1 MDAEL
6 LETSLALVDT
16 PDDGLTKRFYAIL
29 FERHPSVRPLFP
41 EEMHRDTA
49 RQAKMLRS
57 AVISVVDHLDDPVW
71 LTETLGELG
80 ARHAGW
86 GVQAEMYDAVTECM
100 VAAMAEIG
108 GAEWTQY
115 MSDAWV
121 EALDAVSG
129 LMLLGYPADA
139 DLAS

>member
-1 MDAEL
+1 MDAET

-16 PDDGLTKRFYAIL
+16 PDDGLTTRFYTIL
-29 FERHPSVRPLFP
+29 FERHPAVRPLFP
-41 EEMHRDTA
+41 EEMHRDLG

-57 AVISVVDHLDDPVW
+57 AIVSVVDHLDDPVW

-86 GVQAEMYDAVTECM
+86 GVQPAMYDAVTECM

-108 GAEWTQY
+108 GAAWTSY
-115 MSDAWV
+115 MTDAWV

>member
-16 PDDGLTKRFYAIL
+16 PDDGLTTRFYAIL
-29 FERHPSVRPLFP
+29 FDRYPAVRPMFP
-41 EEMHRDTA
+41 ESMHSDTA
-49 RQAKMLRS
+49 QQAKMLRS
-57 AVISVVDHLDDPVW
+57 AIVSVVDHLDDPVW

-86 GVQAEMYDAVTECM
+86 GVVADMYDAVTECM
-100 VAAMAEIG
+100 VAAMVELG
-108 GAEWTQY
+108 GEAWTPQ
-115 MSDAWV
+115 MTDAWV

-129 LMLLGYPADA
+129 LMMLGYPADT

>member
-16 PDDGLTKRFYAIL
+16 PDDGLTTRFHAIL
-29 FERHPSVRPLFP
+29 FERHPGVRTVFR
-41 EEMHRDTA
+41 EDIGQH
-49 RQAKMLRS
+49 AKLLRS
-57 AVISVVDHLDDPVW
+57 AIISVVDHLDDPVW

-86 GVQAEMYDAVTECM
+86 GVLAEMYDAVTECM

-108 GAEWTQY
+108 GTDWTPY
-115 MSDAWV
+115 MTDAWV
-121 EALDAVSG
+121 EALDDISG
-129 LMLLGYPADA
+129 LMMLGYPADA
-139 DLAS
+139 ELSS

>member
-1 MDAEL
+1 MDAAL

-16 PDDGLTKRFYAIL
+16 PDDGLTTRFYAIL
-29 FERHPSVRPLFP
+29 FERHPAVRPLFP
-41 EEMHRDTA
+41 AEMHRDTA

-57 AVISVVDHLDDPVW
+57 AIVSVVDHLDDPVW

-80 ARHAGW
+80 AQHAEW
-86 GVQAEMYDAVTECM
+86 GVRTQLYDAVTECM

-108 GAEWTQY
+108 GDAWTPQ
-115 MSDAWV
+115 MTDAWV
-121 EALDAVSG
+121 EALDAVAG
-129 LMLLGYPADA
+129 LMMLGYPADA

>member
-16 PDDGLTKRFYAIL
+16 PDDGLTVRFYDLL
-29 FERHPSVRPLFP
+29 FERYPAVRPLFSD
-41 EEMHRDTA
+41 ELG

-57 AVISVVDHLDDPVW
+57 AIVSVVDHLDDPIW
-71 LTETLGELG
+71 LTDTLGELG
-80 ARHAGW
+80 SRHAAW
-86 GVQAEMYDAVTECM
+86 GVMASAYPAVTECM

-108 GAEWTQY
+108 GDAWTRQ
-115 MSDAWV
+115 MNDSWV

-129 LMLLGYPADA
+129 LMLLGYPADC

>member
-16 PDDGLTKRFYAIL
+16 PDDGLTRHFYAIL
-29 FERHPSVRPLFP
+29 FQRHPTVRPLFS
-41 EEMHRDTA
+41 EDTA

-57 AVISVVDHLDDPVW
+57 AIISVVDHLDDPVW

-86 GVQAEMYDAVTECM
+86 GVVADMYDAVTECM
-100 VAAMAEIG
+100 VAAMVELG
-108 GAEWTQY
+108 GEAWTPQ
-115 MSDAWV
+115 MTDAWV

-129 LMLLGYPADA
+129 LMLLGYPADS

>member
-29 FERHPSVRPLFP
+29 FERYPAVRPMFP
-41 EEMHRDTA
+41 DETVQDTA

-57 AVISVVDHLDDPVW
+57 AIISVVDHLDDPVW

-86 GVQAEMYDAVTECM
+86 GVLPEMYDAVTECM
-100 VAAMAEIG
+100 VAAMAELG
-108 GAEWTQY
+108 GADWTPY
-115 MSDAWV
+115 MTDAWV

>member
-1 MDAEL
+1 MDAET
-6 LETSLALVDT
+6 LETSLSLVDT
-16 PDDGLTKRFYAIL
+16 PDDGLTTRFYALL
-29 FERHPSVRPLFP
+29 FERHPSLRALFP
-41 EEMHRDTA
+41 DEVHRDVG

-57 AVISVVDHLDDPVW
+57 AIVSVVDHLDDPVW

-86 GVQAEMYDAVTECM
+86 GVRPAMYDAVSACM

-108 GAEWTQY
+108 GPAWTPA
-115 MSDAWV
+115 MTDAWV

>member
-1 MDAEL
+1 MDAAL

-16 PDDGLTKRFYAIL
+16 PDDGLTARFYALL
-29 FERHPSVRPLFP
+29 FERHPAVRPMFP
-41 EEMHRDTA
+41 EEMRQDTA

-57 AVISVVDHLDDPVW
+57 AIVSVVDHLDDPVW

-86 GVQAEMYDAVTECM
+86 GVLAKMYDAVSECM

-108 GAEWTQY
+108 G
-115 MSDAWV
+115 DAWTPQMTDAWL
-121 EALDAVSG
+121 EALDAVTG
-129 LMLLGYPADA
+129 LMMLGYPADA

>member
-16 PDDGLTKRFYAIL
+16 PDDGLTVRFYELL
-29 FERHPSVRPLFP
+29 FERHPAVRPLFS
-41 EEMHRDTA
+41 DDLG

-57 AVISVVDHLDDPVW
+57 AIVSVVDHLDDPIW

-80 ARHAGW
+80 ARHATW
-86 GVQAEMYDAVTECM
+86 GVVAPMYPAVTECM

-108 GAEWTQY
+108 GDAWTPQ
-115 MSDAWV
+115 MNDSWV

-129 LMLLGYPADA
+129 LMMLGYPADT

>member
-1 MDAEL
+1 MDADL

-16 PDDGLTKRFYAIL
+16 PDDGLTTRFYDLL
-29 FERHPSVRPLFP
+29 FERHPAVRPMFS
-41 EEMHRDTA
+41 EDMG

-57 AVISVVDHLDDPVW
+57 AIISVVDHLDDPTW

-80 ARHAGW
+80 SRHASW
-86 GVQAEMYDAVTECM
+86 GVIAPMYGAVTECM

-108 GAEWTQY
+108 GDAWTQQ
-115 MSDAWV
+115 MTDSWV
-121 EALDAVSG
+121 EALDAVAG